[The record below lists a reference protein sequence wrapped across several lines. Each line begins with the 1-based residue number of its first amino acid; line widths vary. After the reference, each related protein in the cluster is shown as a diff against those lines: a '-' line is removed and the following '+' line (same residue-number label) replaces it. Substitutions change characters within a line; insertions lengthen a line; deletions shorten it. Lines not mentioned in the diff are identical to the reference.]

1 MKQPRFQAGRI
12 PKRWVKVAP
21 TSTIVP
27 KSETDAQPTTIVQ
40 QEPPKPV
47 EVPEAVPVPP
57 KETVKVKDMKKIAE
71 RHSQEKNTKSV
82 LQVAKTGTVYGLG
95 VVFIS
100 FRWRPVFNFYLW
112 NKILTW
118 RTSYTKLAFLLAAIG
133 AITYLVCRN

>member
-1 MKQPRFQAGRI
+1 M
-12 PKRWVKVAP
+12 
-21 TSTIVP
+21 
-27 KSETDAQPTTIVQ
+27 
-40 QEPPKPV
+40 
-47 EVPEAVPVPP
+47 PP